1 MISTPIVPP
10 SLSLTHLSSQQL
22 NQVMPAASDFG
33 DGATVV
39 EAATA
44 GTSHAFVHAARGSTR
59 GKGVEFS
66 PSVKTHTT
74 FAKTPDYFAEERPYV
89 VHIGKKGVLDAL
101 HELNEHLLQ
110 VRATTRMESCLT
122 FACVKI
128 SVSDECFSF
137 SFIADG
143 T

>member
-89 VHIGKKGVLDAL
+89 VHVGKKGVLDAL
-101 HELNEHLLQ
+101 YELNEHLLQ

-122 FACVKI
+122 LRLCENI
-128 SVSDECFSF
+128 C
-137 SFIADG
+137 I
-143 T
+143 